1 MRDYPTLRKSASV
14 AVLYFPDTVG
24 SSTIRITYTL
34 KWLRNDPKPVV
45 EQHILLPLIN
55 ATSSHLCCFAVSRSP
70 AISLKKH
77 DLDDKQINV
86 RNELI

>member
-34 KWLRNDPKPVV
+34 K
-45 EQHILLPLIN
+45 
-55 ATSSHLCCFAVSRSP
+55 
-70 AISLKKH
+70 
-77 DLDDKQINV
+77 
-86 RNELI
+86 